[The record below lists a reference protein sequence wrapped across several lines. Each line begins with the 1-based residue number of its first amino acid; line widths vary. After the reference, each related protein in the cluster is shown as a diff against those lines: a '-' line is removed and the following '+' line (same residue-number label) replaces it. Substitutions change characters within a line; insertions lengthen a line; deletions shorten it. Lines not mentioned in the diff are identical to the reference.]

1 MTEYSIYCDE
11 SGHLEKD
18 EIQVMTLGAL
28 WCPSDQRKSI
38 QRHVREIKRRHGLA
52 PGFEIKWSKVSPA
65 QLDFYRSLIHLFFG
79 DDRLHFRA
87 VVVPDKTRLNHGAVP
102 GQDHDLFYYKMF
114 FLVLREIL
122 VRDETYRIYLD
133 IKDTRSQEKVR
144 KLREVLCNENY
155 DFDRHMIRSI
165 QQVRSH
171 EVEQQQLAD
180 LLIGAVGYANR
191 GLTTS
196 DAKAALIHE
205 IKRLSGRSLVR
216 STLPSE
222 RKLNVFR
229 WEGRGI

>member
-11 SGHLEKD
+11 SGHLEND

-28 WCPSDQRKSI
+28 WCPSDLRKSI

-52 PGFEIKWSKVSPA
+52 LDFEVKWSKVSPA
-65 QLDFYRSLIHLFFG
+65 QLDFYRALIHLFFG
-79 DDRLHFRA
+79 DNRLHFRA
-87 VVVPDKTRLNHGAVP
+87 VVVPDKKLLNHSAFP

-114 FLVLREIL
+114 FLLLREIL
-122 VRDETYRIYLD
+122 VRDDTYRIYLD

-144 KLREVLCNENY
+144 RLREVLCNANY
-155 DFDRHMIRSI
+155 DFDRYMIRSI

-171 EVEQQQLAD
+171 EVEQQQLVD

-196 DAKAALIHE
+196 NAKTSLIEE
-205 IKRLSGRSLVR
+205 IRRLSGRSLTR

-229 WEGRGI
+229 WEARGI